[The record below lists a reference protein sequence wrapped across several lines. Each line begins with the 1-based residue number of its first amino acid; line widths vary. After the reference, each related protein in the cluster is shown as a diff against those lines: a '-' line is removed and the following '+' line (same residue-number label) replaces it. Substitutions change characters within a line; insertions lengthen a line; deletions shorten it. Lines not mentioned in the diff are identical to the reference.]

1 MYKPISTKTH
11 GVLDYLTIGTLVA
24 LPRAM
29 GWSRGL
35 TDGMTAL
42 ALGKL
47 GYTLL
52 TRHELGLWGK
62 LPMSAHLALDAAS
75 GAALGAMPLMLGDED
90 DAGAQAACCALG
102 TFEVLTAT
110 MTETRMAFPIE
121 QTMEFRGQTST
132 AHDHL
137 ENAGKERTIL
147 AGRPI

>member
-11 GVLDYLTIGTLVA
+11 GVLDYLTIGTLFA

-47 GYTLL
+47 GYTLV
-52 TRHELGLWGK
+52 TRHELGLWKK
-62 LPMSAHLALDAAS
+62 LPMSAHLALDAAG

-90 DAGAQAACCALG
+90 DVGAQAACCALG
-102 TFEVLTAT
+102 TFEVLAAT
-110 MTETRMAFPIE
+110 MTETRMPFPIE
-121 QTMEFRGQTST
+121 QTFEYREQTAT
-132 AHDHL
+132 AREHL
-137 ENAGKERTIL
+137 ENAGKERAIL

>member
-1 MYKPISTKTH
+1 MYKPISTRTH
-11 GVLDYLTIGTLVA
+11 GVLDYLTIGTLLT

-47 GYTLL
+47 GYTLV
-52 TRHELGLWGK
+52 TQHELSLWRK
-62 LPMSAHLALDAAS
+62 LPMSAHLALDAAG

-90 DAGAQAACCALG
+90 DLGAQAACCALG
-102 TFEVLTAT
+102 TFEVLTAA
-110 MTETRMAFPIE
+110 MTDTRMPLPIE
-121 QTMEFRGQTST
+121 QTIEYREQTAT
-132 AHDHL
+132 AREHL
-137 ENAGKERTIL
+137 ENAGRERTIL

>member
-1 MYKPISTKTH
+1 MYKPISTKMH

-35 TDGMTAL
+35 TDGMTTL

-47 GYTLL
+47 GYTLM
-52 TRHELGLWGK
+52 TRHELGLWRK
-62 LPMSAHLALDAAS
+62 LPMSAHLALDAAG

-90 DAGAQAACCALG
+90 RDVGAQAVCCALG
-102 TFEVLTAT
+102 TFEVLAAT
-110 MTETRMAFPIE
+110 MTETRTAFPVEETIEFRE
-121 QTMEFRGQTST
+121 QT
-132 AHDHL
+132 ALDHL